1 MRTLITIGL
10 LVVSGMAAAQPQM
23 GGGAMRGRMANVMES
38 RLQQA
43 DANHDGKL
51 TKEEATK
58 GMPRVAQHFAEID
71 TDGKGYV
78 TLDQLKTFMAQSQ
91 GQ

>member
-23 GGGAMRGRMANVMES
+23 GGGGGRGGG
-38 RLQQA
+38 
-43 DANHDGKL
+43 GKK
-51 TKEEATK
+51 KENRVQPGAAHHHRKFEKVEATK

>member
-1 MRTLITIGL
+1 VL
-10 LVVSGMAAAQPQM
+10 
-23 GGGAMRGRMANVMES
+23 ES